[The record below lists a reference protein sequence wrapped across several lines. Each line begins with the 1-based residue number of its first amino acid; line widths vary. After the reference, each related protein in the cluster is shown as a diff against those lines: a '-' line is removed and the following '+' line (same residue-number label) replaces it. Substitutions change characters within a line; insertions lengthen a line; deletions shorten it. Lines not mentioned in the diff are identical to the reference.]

1 MKAMDEFGSVLT
13 MAALVLGICAVVD
26 EIYPATAAT
35 AAIATTPA
43 AFAGA
48 EPARSEYG
56 AQKPVAVARVA
67 PAGPRRLPLPQQVR
81 L

>member
-13 MAALVLGICAVVD
+13 MAALVLGVCAVVD
-26 EIYPATAAT
+26 EIYPATAT
-35 AAIATTPA
+35 AATATTPA

-48 EPARSEYG
+48 ERARSDYG
-56 AQKPVAVARVA
+56 AQKPAAVARVA